1 MAKARATT
9 EELIKVLDYTLA
21 EHQKNIEKSE
31 KELKGFLDEFKKEIE
46 KGQGINVKPDL
57 TQLDLFNKNFSESV
71 NTAEIRLK
79 KSLQSIFIS
88 PFVLGLISVVF
99 LSGVGLLAY
108 SFNQLEKAKALE
120 NSQQRY
126 INDFFEAKPKAL
138 ELFIM
143 WKKERERNK

>member
-46 KGQGINVKPDL
+46 KGQRINVKPDL

-71 NTAEIRLK
+71 NTTEIRLK

-108 SFNQLEKAKALE
+108 SYKRIQ
-120 NSQQRY
+120 
-126 INDFFEAKPKAL
+126 EAKEIETSQVKYVQRFLDENPKA
-138 ELFIM
+138 
-143 WKKERERNK
+143 NKIFKNWQTEQRKNK